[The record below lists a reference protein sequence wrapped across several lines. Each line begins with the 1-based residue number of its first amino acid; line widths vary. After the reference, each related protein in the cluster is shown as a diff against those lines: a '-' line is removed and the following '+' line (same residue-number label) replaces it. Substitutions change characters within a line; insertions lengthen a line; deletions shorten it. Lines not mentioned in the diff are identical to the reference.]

1 MANVAVR
8 ALTRGDRSPSPAPS
22 RATVASS
29 AGSDCGAAI
38 TTAAS
43 MDRRRLTM
51 VLEQSITLILEQALL
66 SLTDPRFV
74 LNLLRC
80 SVKLTLHSFRICRIG
95 SRDKQLLRRELG
107 SELSSF
113 TESLRRHSSFAARNR
128 STSIN
133 AAAESAP
140 LAGASAMGEEN
151 YIKFVSSV
159 VHHVFK

>member
-1 MANVAVR
+1 MGQDDGVTYGTLISMANVAVR

-66 SLTDPRFV
+66 SLTDP
-74 LNLLRC
+74 
-80 SVKLTLHSFRICRIG
+80 RIG

-159 VHHVFK
+159 VHHVF

>member
-74 LNLLRC
+74 L
-80 SVKLTLHSFRICRIG
+80 LTLPIMMQYPADIVICRIG